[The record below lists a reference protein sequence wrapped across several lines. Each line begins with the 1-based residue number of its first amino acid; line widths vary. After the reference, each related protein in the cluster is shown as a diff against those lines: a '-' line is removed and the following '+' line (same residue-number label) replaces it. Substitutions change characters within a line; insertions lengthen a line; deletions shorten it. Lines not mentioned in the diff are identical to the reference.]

1 MRFSFNTWNMLN
13 NKKYLFSIPL
23 MIMGIV
29 MIILGLRWMLVE
41 QPWMLDKIAN
51 EERLGISFDKLFEP
65 DINNTL
71 PDYLRQIYRFFGL
84 WVVIIGLFITS
95 FSRPSIINYK
105 KVRISLLFCIG
116 VMCFLGLILAYILIP
131 SSPFIYLGWFL
142 LLMYSVATLN
152 YKKF

>member
-51 EERLGISFDKLFEP
+51 EERLGMSFDKLFES

-71 PDYLRQIYRFFGL
+71 PDYLRQIYKFFGL
-84 WVVIIGLFITS
+84 WVMIIGLFITS
-95 FSRPSIINYK
+95 FSRPSIISDK

-116 VMCFLGLILAYILIP
+116 VMVCLGLILAYILIP

-142 LLMYSVATLN
+142 LLM
-152 YKKF
+152 

>member
-1 MRFSFNTWNMLN
+1 MV
-13 NKKYLFSIPL
+13 
-23 MIMGIV
+23 MGIV
-29 MIILGLRWMLVE
+29 MIILGLRWMFVE

-51 EERLGISFDKLFEP
+51 EERLGMSFDKLFES

-71 PDYLRQIYRFFGL
+71 PDYLRQIYKFFGL
-84 WVVIIGLFITS
+84 WVMIIGLFITS
-95 FSRPSIINYK
+95 FSRPSIISDK

-116 VMCFLGLILAYILIP
+116 VMVCLGLILAYILIP

-142 LLMYSVATLN
+142 LLMYSVAALN

>member
-1 MRFSFNTWNMLN
+1 
-13 NKKYLFSIPL
+13 
-23 MIMGIV
+23 
-29 MIILGLRWMLVE
+29 MIILGLRWMIVE

-51 EERLGISFDKLFEP
+51 EERLGMSFDKLFES

-71 PDYLRQIYRFFGL
+71 PDYLRQIYKFFGL
-84 WVVIIGLFITS
+84 WVMIIGLFITS
-95 FSRPSIINYK
+95 FSRPSIISDK

-116 VMCFLGLILAYILIP
+116 VMVCLGLILAYILIP

>member
-1 MRFSFNTWNMLN
+1 MLN

-23 MIMGIV
+23 MTMGIV
-29 MIILGLRWMLVE
+29 MIILGLRWMFVE
-41 QPWMLDKIAN
+41 QPWMLDEIAN
-51 EERLGISFDKLFEP
+51 QERLGMSFDKLFES

-95 FSRPSIINYK
+95 FSRPSIINDK

-116 VMCFLGLILAYILIP
+116 IMVCLGLILAYILIP
-131 SSPFIYLGWFL
+131 SSPFIYLGWFS
-142 LLMYSVATLN
+142 LLMYSIATLN

>member
-1 MRFSFNTWNMLN
+1 MLE

-23 MIMGIV
+23 MIMGII
-29 MIILGLRWMLVE
+29 MIILGLRWMIVE

-51 EERLGISFDKLFEP
+51 EERLGMSFDKLFES

-95 FSRPSIINYK
+95 FSRPSIIKYE

-116 VMCFLGLILAYILIP
+116 VMVCLGLILAYILIP
-131 SSPFIYLGWFL
+131 SSPFIYLGWL
-142 LLMYSVATLN
+142 LLFMYSVAALN

>member
-1 MRFSFNTWNMLN
+1 MV
-13 NKKYLFSIPL
+13 
-23 MIMGIV
+23 MGIV
-29 MIILGLRWMLVE
+29 MIILGLRWMFVE
-41 QPWMLDKIAN
+41 QPWMLDRIAN
-51 EERLGISFDKLFEP
+51 EERLGMSFDKLFES

-71 PDYLRQIYRFFGL
+71 PGYLRQIYRFFGL

-95 FSRPSIINYK
+95 FSRPSIIKYE

-116 VMCFLGLILAYILIP
+116 VMVCLGLILAYILIP

-142 LLMYSVATLN
+142 LLMYSVAALN

>member
-1 MRFSFNTWNMLN
+1 MV
-13 NKKYLFSIPL
+13 
-23 MIMGIV
+23 MGIV
-29 MIILGLRWMLVE
+29 MIILGLRWMFVE

-51 EERLGISFDKLFEP
+51 EERLGMSFGKLFES

-84 WVVIIGLFITS
+84 WVIIIGLFITS
-95 FSRPSIINYK
+95 FSRPSVIKYE
-105 KVRISLLFCIG
+105 KVRINLLFCIG
-116 VMCFLGLILAYILIP
+116 VMVCLGLILAYILIP

>member
-1 MRFSFNTWNMLN
+1 MLE

-23 MIMGIV
+23 MIMGII
-29 MIILGLRWMLVE
+29 MIILGLRWMIVE

-51 EERLGISFDKLFEP
+51 EERLGMSFDKLFEP

-71 PDYLRQIYRFFGL
+71 PGYLRQIYRFFGL
-84 WVVIIGLFITS
+84 WVIIIGLFIIS
-95 FSRPSIINYK
+95 FSRPSIIKDK

-116 VMCFLGLILAYILIP
+116 IMICLGLILAYILIP

>member
-1 MRFSFNTWNMLN
+1 MLN

-51 EERLGISFDKLFEP
+51 EERLGMSFDKLFES

-71 PDYLRQIYRFFGL
+71 PDYLRQIYKFFGL
-84 WVVIIGLFITS
+84 WVMIIGLFITS
-95 FSRPSIINYK
+95 FSRPSIISDK

-116 VMCFLGLILAYILIP
+116 VMVCLGLILAYILIP
-131 SSPFIYLGWFL
+131 SSPFIYLGWLL
-142 LLMYSVATLN
+142 LLMYSVAALN

>member
-1 MRFSFNTWNMLN
+1 MLN

-23 MIMGIV
+23 MTMGII
-29 MIILGLRWMLVE
+29 MTILGLRWIFAE
-41 QPWMLDKIAN
+41 QPWMLDRIAN
-51 EERLGISFDKLFEP
+51 EERLGMSFDKLFEP

-71 PDYLRQIYRFFGL
+71 PGYLRQIYRFFGL
-84 WVVIIGLFITS
+84 WVIIIGLFITS
-95 FSRPSIINYK
+95 FSRPSIINDK

-116 VMCFLGLILAYILIP
+116 IMVCLGLILAYILIP

-142 LLMYSVATLN
+142 LLMYSVAALN

>member
-1 MRFSFNTWNMLN
+1 MV
-13 NKKYLFSIPL
+13 
-23 MIMGIV
+23 MGIV
-29 MIILGLRWMLVE
+29 MIILGLRWMFVE

-51 EERLGISFDKLFEP
+51 EERLGMSFDKLFES

-71 PDYLRQIYRFFGL
+71 PGYLRQIYRFFGL

-95 FSRPSIINYK
+95 FLRPSIIKYE

-131 SSPFIYLGWFL
+131 SSPFIYLGWLL
-142 LLMYSVATLN
+142 LLMYSVAALN